1 MAMHTTCVR
10 VQEDTMDKIKEIAT
24 KKRRSVTQM
33 MRIILEDYV
42 EKVDL

>member
-1 MAMHTTCVR
+1 MQTTCVR
-10 VQEDTMDKIKEIAT
+10 VQEDTMNKIKEIAN

-42 EKVDL
+42 EKIEL